1 MDICQ
6 KLCHHC
12 QKRCA
17 VIELQSQDYVD
28 IGQFFDFINLVS
40 VLTNI
45 YLIANESSVK
55 CGFP

>member
-6 KLCHHC
+6 KFCHHC
-12 QKRCA
+12 RKGCA

-45 YLIANESSVK
+45 YLIANESSVQ
-55 CGFP
+55 C